1 MSIFTLH
8 GANRVLERG
17 ITVEAILRISDQ
29 EENLKRVRELTA
41 PIANGKALKIRYR
54 GQQYVVTTSGIT
66 TKLSVRDTMFVIGID
81 EQHPRP
87 TIVTA
92 WSSTSN

>member
-17 ITVEAILRISDQ
+17 ITIEAILRISDQ
-29 EENLKRVRELTA
+29 EDNLKRVKEITA
-41 PIANGKALKIRYR
+41 PIVNGKALKIRYK
-54 GQQYVVTTSGIT
+54 GQQYVVTACGIT
-66 TKLSVRDTMFVIGID
+66 TKLTVKETQFVIGID

-92 WSSTSN
+92 WSTVS